1 MANLIETNDISGFK
15 VYGQQMV
22 EYTVDGIAG
31 KDFSLAIA
39 IAALSQSTAIEVEAE
54 AYGSVL
60 RARQRKLAEMG
71 DALATLSKAI
81 ATMKV
86 GSGQQSSDKSSA
98 DAALDT
104 ASTVF
109 GRYGVSLPVNS
120 DHQVTCGDAEKAR
133 NDAEYVMDME
143 NNDMQ
148 QDMIT
153 LQGLISKRDN
163 SFSTA
168 SKVVKKVNST
178 GTSIIRSIGG

>member
-22 EYTVDGIAG
+22 EYTVEGAAG
-31 KDFSLAIA
+31 KDFGLAIA
-39 IAALSQSTAIEVEAE
+39 VAALAQSTAIEASAG

-60 RARQRKLAEMG
+60 RARQRKLAELG

-86 GSGQQSSDKSSA
+86 GSGQQSGDKSSA

-109 GRYGVSLPVNS
+109 DRYGVSLPVS
-120 DHQVTCGDAEKAR
+120 DHKVTRGDAERAR

-143 NNDMQ
+143 NNEMQ

-168 SKVVKKVNST
+168 AKVVKKVNST